1 MVGILGKYHSSYN
14 SHILATTGAPL
25 TPASPGRW
33 FVAHQLKL
41 LLAYVALN
49 YDVQPL
55 KKRPLNR
62 IFGESIVPSQSG
74 TISVRM
80 RKRRGNSETTS

>member
-1 MVGILGKYHSSYN
+1 MAGILGGYHLSYS

-25 TPASPGRW
+25 TPTSPGRW
-33 FVAHQLKL
+33 FVVHQLKL
-41 LLAYVALN
+41 LLAYVAVN

-55 KKRPLNR
+55 EKRPLNR

-74 TISVRM
+74 TISVRR
-80 RKRRGNSETTS
+80 RKRMGISETMF

>member
-1 MVGILGKYHSSYN
+1 MP
-14 SHILATTGAPL
+14 T
-25 TPASPGRW
+25 SPGRW

-55 KKRPLNR
+55 EKRPLNR
-62 IFGESIVPSQSG
+62 IFGDSIVPSQKA
-74 TISVRM
+74 TISVRRRM
-80 RKRRGNSETTS
+80 RAGNSETTSSDL

>member
-1 MVGILGKYHSSYN
+1 MVGILGEYQSSVLI
-14 SHILATTGAPL
+14 SKTTGAPL

-55 KKRPLNR
+55 EKRPLNR
-62 IFGESIVPSQSG
+62 IFGDSILPSQSA
-74 TISVRM
+74 TISVRR
-80 RKRRGNSETTS
+80 RKRVGYSDKTS